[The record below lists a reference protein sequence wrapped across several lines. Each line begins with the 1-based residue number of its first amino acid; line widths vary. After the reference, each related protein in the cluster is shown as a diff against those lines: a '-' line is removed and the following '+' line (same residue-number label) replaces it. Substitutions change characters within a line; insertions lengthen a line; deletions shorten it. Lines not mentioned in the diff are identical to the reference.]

1 VSAAG
6 SLSPHERAALSL
18 AQAKIIDLREALVAL
33 GVKSRELSI
42 VLTKLDEA
50 RMWIDA
56 VGR

>member
-1 VSAAG
+1 MSAAG

-18 AQAKIIDLREALVAL
+18 AHAKIIDLREALVAL

-50 RMWIDA
+50 RMWIDE